1 MTRHQSTAFVKAIGD
16 RGRAWRPDPITDQ
29 FRFVVRLAVAC
40 HAQQV
45 PYDLRWSPQG
55 STMRATIT
63 AAGKIPTAKPL
74 PKAPRLK
81 LVSEWRPAIWDAE
94 YRLEA
99 YYDGIRKRRCPGF
112 VIGHSSGLALVHPSE
127 SGELGVSEHGEN
139 VDIRQNWL
147 LAHIGS
153 GLGFGLTLSF
163 KRATEALLLAA
174 SFPVDWTQPAD
185 DLKSNPEF
193 RRAGY
198 AVQAAFGTA
207 SDKDSAKRRLA
218 ELERA
223 A

>member
-1 MTRHQSTAFVKAIGD
+1 MTRHRSTAYVKAIGA
-16 RGRAWRPDPITDQ
+16 RGRAWKPDPITDQ

-40 HAQQV
+40 HERQV
-45 PYDLRWSPQG
+45 HYDVMWSQQG

-63 AAGKIPTAKPL
+63 ASGKIPTAKPL

-81 LVSEWRPAIWDAE
+81 LVSEWKPAIWDAA

-99 YYDGIRKRRCPGF
+99 YWDGNRKRWCPGF
-112 VIGHSSGLALVHPSE
+112 VIEHSCGLSLVHPSE

-147 LAHIGS
+147 LTHSGS

-163 KRATEALLLAA
+163 KRATDALLLAA
-174 SFPVDWTQPAD
+174 SFPVDWTQPAEA
-185 DLKSNPEF
+185 LKSNSEF

-198 AVQAAFGTA
+198 SVQAAFGTA
-207 SDKDSAKRRLA
+207 HEKDSAKRRLA
-218 ELERA
+218 ELECA